1 MKKSRALSAAL
12 AAALTLGLALPAGAA
27 STSSF
32 RDISDQKT
40 AVNADVL
47 RLMGVVDGTGGD
59 RFNPNGTLTRAEFCT
74 MVVKFMQKGDDVA
87 LNATRTIFSDVT
99 ARHWGLGYINLA
111 ASLTVKD
118 GEKEV
123 PLISGVGNGRFE
135 PDSKVTLAQAATI
148 LIRVLGYSSK
158 QAGAVWPQSYMNLA
172 GSIDLTQGLPGDG
185 SAPLT
190 RAQAAQLFVNAL
202 RCKTGDGNTYYKT
215 LGGTVSENTIILA
228 VNVET
233 DDGSTKGAIRTSQN
247 KDTES
252 YLPAEGSGSP
262 YALQG
267 KRGALVVNDKE
278 EIVTFVPDDTKTTVI
293 TLADDAQPGSLK
305 ATGGSQYTM
314 SKDTL
319 LYTADAT
326 EGKSYSDGY
335 SVLKSGTQVTMY
347 AERGKIVAVYA
358 IGSAASIDSDA
369 VVVMGSPSLSLFQG
383 LTGGTDG
390 YTVQKNRQRISVS
403 DIQPYD
409 VVTYDSLNNVLLVSD
424 LRLSCI
430 YEDAAPN
437 AKAPSTIKV
446 LGHEF
451 PVLDS
456 AWETTK
462 DFKIGD
468 AVTLLLT
475 TDGKVAGMA
484 KASAAS
490 STAVGMADASGA
502 RVFLPNGGT
511 LTLSG
516 TVSGGEK
523 IADQLAVISSGTRG
537 KLSASRLGSR
547 VVSGSFDVSAMKLNG
562 YTVTAGVRVY
572 EQVSGSSGAMVPVS
586 LSDLAQMNIQGSK
599 IVTYHTNTSNM
610 VDYVVLDNVTGNAYQ
625 YGILF
630 KRALETGEKV
640 YLVGTP
646 YDPLP
651 TTIDPDGNVYTVR
664 WRSEKNSDGSYV
676 FQRDSE
682 GNWETKPETMSTVW
696 TLVNRTRQT
705 FAGKYGFN
713 LSGSTFAGVAVKKSG
728 NDAGEILNVIALKN
742 LGTAK
747 SGDFFE
753 KDSHWYVKL
762 NGATYQVSDSVECY
776 HRSAEDRESTDNWF
790 SQSSGADRLKAILS
804 YGSSLTLY
812 VDDMSNQV
820 RIIEA
825 K

>member
-1 MKKSRALSAAL
+1 MKKTRALSAAL

-32 RDISDQKT
+32 RDISDRKT

-59 RFNPNGTLTRAEFCT
+59 RFNPNDTLTRAEFCT

-326 EGKSYSDGY
+326 QGKSYSDGY
-335 SVLKSGTQVTMY
+335 SLLKSGTQVTMY

-409 VVTYDSLNNVLLVSD
+409 VVTYDRLNNVLLVSD

-537 KLSASRLGSR
+537 KISASRLGSR

-586 LSDLAQMNIQGSK
+586 LSDLAQMNIQGGK

-625 YGILF
+625 YGMLF
-630 KRALETGEKV
+630 KRTSETGERV
-640 YLVGTP
+640 YLVDTP
-646 YDPLP
+646 FDPLP
-651 TTIDPDGNVYTVR
+651 TTTDPDGNPYTVTY
-664 WRSEKNSDGSYV
+664 RSEKNSDGSYI
-676 FQRDSE
+676 FQRRSD
-682 GNWETKPETMSTVW
+682 GKWETKPETLSTVW

-728 NDAGEILNVIALKN
+728 NDAGEILDVIALKN
-742 LGTAK
+742 LGTVK

-762 NGATYQVSDSVECY
+762 NGATYQVSDNVECY

-790 SQSSGADRLKAILS
+790 SQSSGIDRLKAILS
-804 YGSSLTLY
+804 YGSGLTLY

>member
-32 RDISDQKT
+32 RDISDRKT

-59 RFNPNGTLTRAEFCT
+59 RFNPNDTLTRAEFCT

-326 EGKSYSDGY
+326 QGKSYSDGY
-335 SVLKSGTQVTMY
+335 SLLKSGTQVTMY

-409 VVTYDSLNNVLLVSD
+409 VVTYDRLNNVLLVSD

-537 KLSASRLGSR
+537 KISASRLGSR

-586 LSDLAQMNIQGSK
+586 LSDLAQMNIQGGK

-625 YGILF
+625 YGILTKDF
-630 KRALETGEKV
+630 IGREERIKLENPFTVTPPSGGEPIKIEYEPERDASGNIRWDGDTPVYKTHIVSSASLTLTNHTATTFSGNYNYDGRTKR
-640 YLVGTP
+640 YVGVA
-646 YDPLP
+646 
-651 TTIDPDGNVYTVR
+651 IG
-664 WRSEKNSDGSYV
+664 KNSENGASILSIVDL
-676 FQRDSE
+676 
-682 GNWETKPETMSTVW
+682 TKLATVS
-696 TLVNRTRQT
+696 
-705 FAGKYGFN
+705 A
-713 LSGSTFAGVAVKKSG
+713 
-728 NDAGEILNVIALKN
+728 
-742 LGTAK
+742 
-747 SGDFFE
+747 GDFVE
-753 KDSHWYVKL
+753 KQNHWYVTV
-762 NGATYQVSDSVECY
+762 NGRSYRVSDNVECT
-776 HRSAEDRESTDNWF
+776 STTTQNGEKADNWF
-790 SQSSGADRLKAILS
+790 SQSSGVDRLKAILS
-804 YGSSLTLY
+804 YGSGLTLY

>member
-32 RDISDQKT
+32 RDISDRKT

-326 EGKSYSDGY
+326 QGKSYSDGY
-335 SVLKSGTQVTMY
+335 SLLKSGTQVTMY

-537 KLSASRLGSR
+537 KISASRLGSR

-586 LSDLAQMNIQGSK
+586 LSDLAQMNIQGGK

-625 YGILF
+625 YGILTKDF
-630 KRALETGEKV
+630 IGREEKIELKNPFTVTPPSGGEPIKIEYEPERDASGNIMWDGDTPVYKTHIVSSASLTLTNHTATTFSGNYNYDGRTKR
-640 YLVGTP
+640 YVGVA
-646 YDPLP
+646 
-651 TTIDPDGNVYTVR
+651 IG
-664 WRSEKNSDGSYV
+664 KNSENGASILSIVDL
-676 FQRDSE
+676 
-682 GNWETKPETMSTVW
+682 TKLATVS
-696 TLVNRTRQT
+696 
-705 FAGKYGFN
+705 A
-713 LSGSTFAGVAVKKSG
+713 
-728 NDAGEILNVIALKN
+728 
-742 LGTAK
+742 
-747 SGDFFE
+747 GDFVE
-753 KDSHWYVKL
+753 KQNHWYVTV
-762 NGATYQVSDSVECY
+762 NGRSYRVSDNVECT
-776 HRSAEDRESTDNWF
+776 SATTQNGEKTDNWF
-790 SQSSGADRLKAILS
+790 SQSSGVDRLKAILS
-804 YGSSLTLY
+804 YGSGLTLY

>member
-1 MKKSRALSAAL
+1 MKKTRALSAAL

-32 RDISDQKT
+32 RDISDRKT

-326 EGKSYSDGY
+326 QGKSYSDGY

-430 YEDAAPN
+430 YEDASPN

-625 YGILF
+625 YGILTKDF
-630 KRALETGEKV
+630 IGREEKIELKNPFTVTPPSGGEPIEIKYEPERDPNGNIIWDGDEPRYKTHIVSSASLTLTNHTSITFSGNYNYDGKTKR
-640 YLVGTP
+640 YVG
-646 YDPLP
+646 
-651 TTIDPDGNVYTVR
+651 IAIG
-664 WRSEKNSDGSYV
+664 KNS
-676 FQRDSE
+676 E
-682 GNWETKPETMSTVW
+682 G
-696 TLVNRTRQT
+696 
-705 FAGKYGFN
+705 
-713 LSGSTFAGVAVKKSG
+713 GST
-728 NDAGEILNVIALKN
+728 ILSIVDLSQLA
-742 LGTAK
+742 TV
-747 SGDFFE
+747 SSSDFTE
-753 KDSHWYVKL
+753 KQNRWYVNV
-762 NGATYQVSDSVECY
+762 NGRSYAISSNVECT
-776 HRSAEDRESTDNWF
+776 SKVTQNGESTDNWF